1 MTTKFFRHRLCIHVK
16 VQASGAI
23 DGIAECVAPNSVHV
37 GLVQSLPPYDTGRF
51 LVTRISEVEQGLP
64 PQTIKKKESN

>member
-1 MTTKFFRHRLCIHVK
+1 MTTQFCKYRLVLHVK

-23 DGIAECVAPNSVHV
+23 DGIAACVTPNSVHV

-51 LVTRISEVEQGLP
+51 LVTRISKVEQGLP
-64 PQTIKKKESN
+64 PQTINKKESN